1 MDKLKIIKNFEK
13 LTLDV
18 DKQTSNIANELVM
31 VTSSYNEAVELI
43 NDYLDDP
50 ILSDLVYSKVL
61 KMALNNKSTP

>member
-50 ILSDLVYSKVL
+50 ILSGLVYSKVL

>member
-1 MDKLKIIKNFEK
+1 MDKLKIIKKFEK

-18 DKQTSNIANELVM
+18 DKQTSTIANELVM

>member
-18 DKQTSNIANELVM
+18 DNQTSVIANELVM
-31 VTSSYNEAVELI
+31 VTSSYNEAVGLI

-50 ILSDLVYSKVL
+50 ALSDLVYSKVL